1 MELKKEDILKQYKWL
16 KNKNAKFII
25 SADYDGLICAS
36 FLSHVLDW
44 KLVGYYNME
53 KIWISDEGIKNRTD
67 IIWVDLNILSQN
79 GKSIGGH
86 ITMIDDVI
94 PDGFTTSCNP
104 NIIAKINYKQFNKK
118 FPFSTLIFL
127 FWLFD
132 YHIPK
137 NEFSKFLILHSDNVW
152 MKLQSYKSNVENW
165 TRLFSDFNWENLF
178 SSIDTVSFERKV
190 DQIYYPKLMKIHA
203 CSGFSKLKSKHLHI
217 RSRELKFNPDWDEDI
232 ILNIFELLAAQLNW
246 SPPELP
252 EIIKKVDG
260 EKHTIKLSNLNG
272 DLLDFLNVNKI
283 FSYAITSPNTL
294 KYTIFNKIK

>member
-1 MELKKEDILKQYKWL
+1 MKGISGPWGHNYSCFAKPGPQIDFLNECVKWWDKWL

-104 NIIAKINYKQFNKK
+104 NIIAKI
-118 FPFSTLIFL
+118 
-127 FWLFD
+127 
-132 YHIPK
+132 K
-137 NEFSKFLILHSDNVW
+137 NF
-152 MKLQSYKSNVENW
+152 
-165 TRLFSDFNWENLF
+165 
-178 SSIDTVSFERKV
+178 
-190 DQIYYPKLMKIHA
+190 
-203 CSGFSKLKSKHLHI
+203 KLKCS
-217 RSRELKFNPDWDEDI
+217 
-232 ILNIFELLAAQLNW
+232 
-246 SPPELP
+246 
-252 EIIKKVDG
+252 
-260 EKHTIKLSNLNG
+260 
-272 DLLDFLNVNKI
+272 
-283 FSYAITSPNTL
+283 
-294 KYTIFNKIK
+294 